1 MGSLRKMKVFN
12 KLLIA
17 FLTVVAMLVGTG
29 GFGIYQ
35 VSQVNDR
42 VLDVNNN
49 WLPSVRLAAQMRSD
63 MRQFRISELQHILST
78 SDADM
83 SKYEKQM
90 SDALAD
96 LKESDSQYSKL
107 ISDSNERQAY
117 DDFKKNLDGYLNVHT
132 QVAALSRQNKN
143 EEALTLAR
151 GEAQRYRGA
160 LDDALGRIVEIN
172 VKGADGAGAEA
183 AKAYAASRLWL
194 TIVIGLAAF
203 VGVALAY
210 LIARDLTKQLGGEP
224 AEAARLA
231 GEVAAGNL
239 EAQVALQPNDR
250 TSLMYSL
257 VSMKEQLA
265 KIVLG
270 IKSSSG
276 SIAVA
281 AGEIAQGNTDLSQRT
296 EEQAASLEETAASME
311 ELTAT
316 VRQTAD
322 NATQAA
328 TLAGNASDVA
338 TRGGE
343 VVGRVVETMR
353 GISESSSK
361 VAEIIT
367 VIDGIAF
374 QTNILALN
382 AAVEAARAGEQ
393 GRGFAVVAGEVRT
406 LAQRSAV
413 AAKEIKALIEESV
426 ERVDLGTRL
435 VADAGHSIEE
445 IVQSVKRMTDIM
457 GEISSA
463 SIEQRTG
470 IEQINTAVTQM
481 DEVTQQNAALV
492 EEATAAARSMAEQA
506 DGLRDAVAVF
516 RVGGEPA
523 VRAAR
528 EPARP
533 KPVSPV
539 AKKPVASRRESS
551 VPAASPMP
559 APALAEV
566 GDSDW
571 ATF

>member
-1 MGSLRKMKVFN
+1 MGFLRKMKVFN

-96 LKESDSQYSKL
+96 MKESDSQYAKL
-107 ISDSNERQAY
+107 ISDANERQAY
-117 DDFKKNLDGYLNVHT
+117 DDFKKNLDGYLNVHA

-143 EEALTLAR
+143 EEAVQLAR

-172 VKGADGAGAEA
+172 VKGADGAGVEA
-183 AKAYAASRLWL
+183 AQAYAASRLWL
-194 TIVIGLAAF
+194 TIVIGLAAV

-210 LIARDLTKQLGGEP
+210 LIAHDLTKQLGGEP
-224 AEAARLA
+224 ADAAELA
-231 GEVAAGNL
+231 SQVASGNL
-239 EAQVALQPNDR
+239 EAHVTLQSNDR

-316 VRQTAD
+316 VRQTAE

-338 TRGGE
+338 ARGGE

-413 AAKEIKALIEESV
+413 AAKEITALIEESV
-426 ERVDLGTRL
+426 QRVDVGTRL
-435 VADAGHSIEE
+435 VADAGQTIAE

-470 IEQINTAVTQM
+470 IEQVNTAVMQM

-492 EEATAAARSMAEQA
+492 EQATAAARSMAEQA
-506 DGLRDAVAVF
+506 DGLRDAVAIF

-523 VRAAR
+523 VQATRQ
-528 EPARP
+528 PARP
-533 KPVSPV
+533 KPVSPL
-539 AKKPVASRRESS
+539 AKKPVVSRRESP

-566 GDSDW
+566 GNNEW

>member
-1 MGSLRKMKVFN
+1 MKVFN

-17 FLTVVAMLVGTG
+17 FLAVVAMLVGTG

-49 WLPSVRLAAQMRSD
+49 WLPSVRLAGQMRSD
-63 MRQFRISELQHILST
+63 MRQFRVSEIQHILST

-83 SKYEKQM
+83 STYEKEI
-90 SDALAD
+90 SDVLAD
-96 LKESDSQYSKL
+96 FQQADSQYAKL
-107 ISDSNERQAY
+107 ISDANERQAY
-117 DDFKKNLDGYLNVHT
+117 DDFKKNFDSYLNVHT
-132 QVAALSRQNKN
+132 QIAALSRQNKKD
-143 EEALTLAR
+143 EALQLAR
-151 GEAQRYRGA
+151 GEAQQYRKA
-160 LDDALGRIVEIN
+160 LDNALGRIVEIN
-172 VKGADGAGAEA
+172 VKGADGAGEA
-183 AKAYAASRLWL
+183 AAQAYASSRLWL
-194 TIVIGLAAF
+194 MIVIGFAAV

-224 AEAARLA
+224 ADAARLA

-239 EAQVALQPNDR
+239 EAHVALQPNDR

-338 TRGGE
+338 ARGGD

-470 IEQINTAVTQM
+470 IEQVNTAVTQM

-506 DGLRDAVAVF
+506 DGLRDAVAIF

-523 VRAAR
+523 VRATR

-539 AKKPVASRRESS
+539 AKKPAASRRESP

-566 GDSDW
+566 GDNDW